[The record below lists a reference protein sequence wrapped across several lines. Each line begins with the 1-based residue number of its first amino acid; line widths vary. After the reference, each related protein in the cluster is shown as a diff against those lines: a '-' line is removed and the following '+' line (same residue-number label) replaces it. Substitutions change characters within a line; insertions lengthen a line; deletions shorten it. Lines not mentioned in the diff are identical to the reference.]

1 MNDKDK
7 QSPSLQVFRGDMR
20 IFTHTGNWLHPLF
33 ALESFLADFLAEES
47 IFPAE
52 LRLRDRIIGKAAAVL
67 ILRMGI
73 RRVYGE
79 LMSDLGA
86 DYLASHGAEIGWG
99 TRVPRIACRTEEL
112 LEKMEDPE
120 AAYAELRRRAGLE

>member
-1 MNDKDK
+1 MNDTDGK
-7 QSPSLQVFRGDMR
+7 SPSLQVFRGDQR

-33 ALESFLADFLAEES
+33 ALESFLEEES
-47 IFPAE
+47 IPPAE

-86 DYLASHGAEIGWG
+86 EYLAAHGAETGWG
-99 TRVPRIACRTEEL
+99 RRVPRIACRTEEL
-112 LEKMEDPE
+112 LERMEDPE
-120 AAYAELRRRAGLE
+120 AAYAELRRRAGLA

>member
-1 MNDKDK
+1 MNNQDEK
-7 QSPSLQVFRGDMR
+7 SPSLQVFRGDER
-20 IFTHTGNWLHPLF
+20 IFTHTGKWLHPLF
-33 ALESFLADFLAEES
+33 ALESFLADAG
-47 IFPAE
+47 IPPGE
-52 LRLRDRIIGKAAAVL
+52 LRLRDRIIGKAAALL

-86 DYLASHGAEIGWG
+86 DYLVSRGAEIGWG
-99 TRVPRIACRTEEL
+99 TRVPLIACRTEEL
-112 LEKMEDPE
+112 LETMEDPE

>member
-1 MNDKDK
+1 MNDPNRK
-7 QSPSLQVFRGDMR
+7 SPSLQVFRAEER

-33 ALESFLADFLAEES
+33 ALESFLKEES
-47 IFPAE
+47 ISPGE
-52 LRLRDRIIGKAAAVL
+52 LNLRDRIIGKAAAVL

-86 DYLASHGAEIGWG
+86 DYLAAHGAEISWG
-99 TRVPRIACRTEEL
+99 TRVPRIDCRTEEL
-112 LEKMEDPE
+112 LEAMEDPE